1 MLMLQGNCGITIQ
14 LHLFFKLKTFIM
26 KRSIIQT
33 SLILLAF
40 ALITT
45 SCSKDDET
53 LTIDSASPSGTF
65 TPERSGSL
73 TAESGT
79 PTAGTVEL
87 GKDEDNV
94 NFLHFGSNFITELA
108 TGTVSIYMSTS
119 AVFTASPGT
128 GNPDLK
134 LVGNISKNGEQYHKL
149 SESVPS
155 NFTHVILWCNTA
167 GVPFGNARLN

>member
-1 MLMLQGNCGITIQ
+1 
-14 LHLFFKLKTFIM
+14 M
-26 KRSIIQT
+26 KRSILQI

-40 ALITT
+40 AVITT
-45 SCSKDDET
+45 SCSKDEEV
-53 LTIDSASPSGTF
+53 TIDSSLPSGTF
-65 TPERSGSL
+65 TPDRSGSL

-79 PTAGTVEL
+79 PTTGTVEL
-87 GKDEDNV
+87 GKDEDNA
-94 NFLHFGSNFITELA
+94 NFLHFGSNFVTELG

-134 LVGNISKNGEQYHKL
+134 LVGNISKNGDQYIKL
-149 SESVPS
+149 SGAVSA